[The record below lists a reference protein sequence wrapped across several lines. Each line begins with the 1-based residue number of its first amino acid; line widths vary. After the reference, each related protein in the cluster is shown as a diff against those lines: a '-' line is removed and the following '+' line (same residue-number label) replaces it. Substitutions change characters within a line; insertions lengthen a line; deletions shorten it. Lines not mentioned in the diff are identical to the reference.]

1 MDNFFHLISKYIK
14 NKIDIISVY
23 LNNNFYYRKLAIIE
37 PPKIFNKLD
46 IEDIKEDNINKI
58 TKKPKII
65 KKRNAAVDLLRIIAM
80 IGIVYSHVLNQGKGF
95 HKFRRYKNKLK
106 SLYTYVFWHDNVYA
120 LISGIV
126 GYKSTKYSNLLYIWL

>member
-1 MDNFFHLISKYIK
+1 MDNFFHIISKYIK
-14 NKIDIISVY
+14 NKKDFISEY
-23 LNNNFYYRKLAIIE
+23 LNKNFHYRKITIIE
-37 PPKIFNKLD
+37 PPKGNNKF
-46 IEDIKEDNINKI
+46 DIKDVKIDYINKI
-58 TKKPKII
+58 GKQKII

-80 IGIVYSHVLNQGKGF
+80 IGIVYAHVLNQGKGF
-95 HKFRRYKNKLK
+95 YKYNRYKIKLK